1 MIPSALNIKSKSDPF
16 LLSVF
21 TEPNNLPEIGGF
33 LGLFFCCLLLRKKIY
48 DLSENNEVRE
58 ASSPNA
64 QKSGERW
71 I

>member
-1 MIPSALNIKSKSDPF
+1 MIPPALNIKSKLDPF

-21 TEPNNLPEIGGF
+21 TEPNNLPEIGVF
-33 LGLFFCCLLLRKKIY
+33 WAFFCCLLLRKKIY
-48 DLSENNEVRE
+48 DLSENNEVHE